1 MRYLLLAVFLL
12 VGCAAD
18 EATSDGAVG
27 LDAPAIERPT
37 LVTTALAKAEL
48 AAMRAEPGALQR
60 PVIVIDGFLDPGF
73 GSAALARDIRQATG
87 DGRVATIS
95 AYAPPTLT
103 HYAERVLDLAERE
116 FPGEPV
122 DLVGIS
128 MGGLAAI
135 EAAADGRGGRVE
147 VRRVFTLASP
157 LRGAA
162 KANLPAVFP
171 VMRQMRPGSAYLAGL
186 PSRVESFEAGG
197 GTLVSYGGVSDR
209 TVRIDEAVPPSGEL
223 IWLPADGSARW
234 GHTGVIRDPRL
245 TADLINRLR
254 GAGPLMRPRPL
265 PGPGDGVQL

>member
-1 MRYLLLAVFLL
+1 MRYLLLTVFLL

-27 LDAPAIERPT
+27 LDAPAIQRPA
-37 LVTTALAKAEL
+37 LVTTKIAKAEL
-48 AAMRAEPGALQR
+48 AAMRDEPGALQR

-73 GSAALARDIRQATG
+73 GSAALVRDIERATG
-87 DGRVATIS
+87 DDRVARIS

-103 HYAERVLDLAERE
+103 HYADRVIELAERE
-116 FPGEPV
+116 FPGEAV

-135 EAAADGRGGRVE
+135 EAAADGRVE

-171 VMRQMRPGSAYLAGL
+171 VMLQMRPGSAYLAAL
-186 PSRVESFEAGG
+186 PSRVETFEANG
-197 GTLVSYGGVSDR
+197 GTLISYGGVSDR
-209 TVRIDEAVPPSGEL
+209 TVRIEEAVPPSGQL

-254 GAGPLMRPRPL
+254 GDGPLMRPRPL